1 MPNSPSEC
9 SNMTPTNEDT
19 QIDAGYTPDQV
30 WALIQLQIGQG
41 SCVCFFGYQGKY
53 YMRAT

>member
-9 SNMTPTNEDT
+9 SDMTPTSEDT
-19 QIDAGYTPDQV
+19 QIDASYTPDQV

-41 SCVCFFGYQGKY
+41 CCVCFFGHQGKY